1 MPISLS
7 SLSHLHH
14 TPLRPIFLSLLRL
27 HLPPFILILSSI
39 LLNSL
44 PLSPSSALSPVH
56 PPLLYISSFTTP
68 LSFLVL
74 HSLPPSPSSALAPA
88 HPSPPSISSFI
99 APLSYVLLHSLLLS
113 LLPPPPSSAL
123 SPARPPPPSPI
134 PLPSVF
140 IVLIVAGGVIQGN
153 CLGPNAG
160 LAFIITKRSS
170 HPTAL

>member
-7 SLSHLHH
+7 SLSHLHY

-27 HLPPFILILSSI
+27 HLPPFILLSLLFFLILFFLFPLLRPSLLSI
-39 LLNSL
+39 LHFYIYPVSLLLSLLLFSILFFL
-44 PLSPSSALSPVH
+44 PLLRPWLLFILRLRLSR
-56 PPLLYISSFTTP
+56 
-68 LSFLVL
+68 
-74 HSLPPSPSSALAPA
+74 
-88 HPSPPSISSFI
+88 FI
-99 APLSYVLLHSLLLS
+99 APLSYVLHSLLLS

-123 SPARPPPPSPI
+123 SPARPPPTSPI
-134 PLPSVF
+134 PLPFVS

-153 CLGPNAG
+153 CLGLYAG